1 MPIRVG
7 RSISILFLYCTLSGI
22 WILNAPGHDWMHFV
36 GYLSIIL
43 LDLQIACPTGGR
55 RGFAKQAGL
64 SRHFDGLETVT
75 VGKFAGAS

>member
-1 MPIRVG
+1 
-7 RSISILFLYCTLSGI
+7 
-22 WILNAPGHDWMHFV
+22 MHFV